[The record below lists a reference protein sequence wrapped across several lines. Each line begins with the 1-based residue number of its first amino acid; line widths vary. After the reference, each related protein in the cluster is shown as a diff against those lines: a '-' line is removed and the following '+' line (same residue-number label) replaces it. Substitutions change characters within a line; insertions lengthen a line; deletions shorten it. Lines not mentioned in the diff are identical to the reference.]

1 MITTAT
7 LRRATNWDDLVDAV
21 DLTGLRRHGLR
32 HTGATWLADAGVPL
46 HVLQEILG
54 HQSMETTRGY
64 LHSDYRHLTAAA
76 SDYRHL
82 TAAAAAGSAFLMSP
96 RGLPTKGERPG

>member
-76 SDYRHL
+76 
-82 TAAAAAGSAFLMSP
+82 AAGSAFLMSP